1 MKYKINEIFQSLQG
15 EGHNTGKNVVF
26 VRLSGCDLS
35 CDWCDTKYHVNFTEM
50 TEKDILEKVEKI
62 RENKSVI
69 ITGGEPTIQNLLPLL
84 EVLKKE
90 GYWIGIETNGNNL
103 IKAEKE
109 YIDYISMSP
118 KSKTKLKNVDELR
131 VVNDNITV
139 DELINYENEINA
151 KYYFISPL
159 DDGEDIN
166 YKSTIKL
173 LGEINEVSKKQWR
186 LSLQMHKLSGI
197 V

>member
-26 VRLSGCDLS
+26 IRLSGCDLS
-35 CDWCDTKYHVNFTEM
+35 CEWCDTKYHVNFTEM
-50 TEKDILEKVEKI
+50 SEYDIFSRVEKI
-62 RENKSVI
+62 RKNKSVI

-84 EVLKKE
+84 TLLKKE

-103 IKAEKE
+103 IELEKE
-109 YIDYISMSP
+109 FIDYISMSP
-118 KSKTKLKNVDELR
+118 KSKIKLKEVDELR
-131 VVNDNITV
+131 VVNDGITV
-139 DELINYENEINA
+139 NDLINYENEINA

-159 DDGEDIN
+159 DDGEEIN
-166 YKSTIKL
+166 YKNTIEL
-173 LGEINEVSKKQWR
+173 LGNINEVSKKQWR

-197 V
+197 L